1 VEKKEMPRDANSPA
15 EGEMEK
21 MSEAAMTGPGRRETI
36 ALPPIAA
43 GTRRELT
50 ALRFGTPGAR
60 PKAYLQAGL
69 HADELPGMLIL
80 SILARMLGEAEA
92 RGEILGEIV
101 LVPVANPIGLA
112 QHRTGFLLGRYENNT
127 NGNFNRDY
135 ANLAALV
142 GPRLAGKL
150 GPDAAANVATIRAA
164 MAEALAEQT
173 PLTEVAALR
182 HALLTL
188 SHDADFMLDL
198 HADNEAEVHLYTG
211 TPLWPEAADLAAE
224 IGARA
229 VLLAELS
236 GGDPFDEAVGGPWW
250 TLARENPE
258 AAIPPACL
266 AATLEMRSNNDVD
279 ADLAQ
284 GDALALLRFLTRRC
298 LVEGAAGAAP
308 APLCEATPLEAMQQ
322 VTATAAGIVVYHARL
337 GDQVRPGD
345 LIAEI
350 VDPLGAA
357 PVEIRAQTA
366 GVLFAR
372 HEQPYAWSGKIIG
385 KIAGAEPLPERKG
398 KLLPS

>member
-1 VEKKEMPRDANSPA
+1 MDSGNSGTEKIAS
-15 EGEMEK
+15 
-21 MSEAAMTGPGRRETI
+21 PGRRETI
-36 ALPPIAA
+36 RLPSIAP

-50 ALRFGTPGAR
+50 LLRFGTPSAR

-80 SILARMLGEAEA
+80 SLLAEMLATAEA
-92 RGEILGEIV
+92 KGDILGEIV

-127 NGNFNRDY
+127 AGNFNRDY
-135 ANLAALV
+135 LDLAALIS
-142 GPRLAGKL
+142 PALEGKL
-150 GPDAAANVATIRAA
+150 GPDPEANVELIRTA
-164 MAEALAEQT
+164 MADVLAAQS
-173 PLTEVAALR
+173 PLTEVGALR

-211 TPLWPEAADLAAE
+211 TPLWPAASDLAAE

-236 GGDPFDEAVGGPWW
+236 GGNPFDEAVGGPWW
-250 TLARENPE
+250 ILARENPE
-258 AAIPPACL
+258 APIPPACL
-266 AATLEMRSNNDVD
+266 SATLEMRSNNDVD
-279 ADLAQ
+279 AELARS
-284 GDALALLRFLTRRC
+284 DALALFRFLTRRG
-298 LVEGAAGAAP
+298 LLRGSPDAP
-308 APLCEATPLEAMQQ
+308 PPPLCEATPLEAMQQ
-322 VTATAAGIVVYHARL
+322 VTAPTAGIVVYKAAL
-337 GDQVRPGD
+337 GAHVAEGD

-350 VDPLGAA
+350 VDPLGAP
-357 PVEIRAQTA
+357 PVAVRAHTG

-385 KIAGAEPLPERKG
+385 KIAGTEALPERTG